1 MAMNVLANGLYYA
14 DHMEDSLSVKEA
26 ELSMLRR
33 VGASEYDILATQG
46 NLACTYQKLGR
57 CEDAVNTFRDVYSGR
72 LRLNGEE
79 HEKSLI
85 AANNYAHTLLEL
97 RRFEEARVLL
107 RKTIPVARR
116 VLGESDTLKLTMR
129 WNYARALN
137 EDPAATHGDLQEA
150 VDTLEETEQTARR
163 VLGGAHPLTMD
174 IEYDLRDGRD
184 ALYARGLP

>member
-1 MAMNVLANGLYYA
+1 MTELGLGLTYA
-14 DHMEDSLSVKEA
+14 RHHEDALSVREA
-26 ELSMLRR
+26 ELSMERR
-33 VGASEYDILATQG
+33 RGAPEEVILNVQG

-85 AANNYAHTLLEL
+85 AANMYAHTLLEL